1 MDTIGNRIKKL
12 RKKNNLTQEELGKK
26 LFFTDKTISSWE
38 NNRTIPDINSIT
50 KLSNIL
56 KCSISYLLYG
66 NKLQNNCE
74 TEIKI
79 KVTYDEYLSIINNIK
94 QTSKFIEK
102 TKEYDTYYKL
112 KNNNT
117 NWLRIR
123 ETGNKIIL
131 SYKKLDKDN
140 KEKKYEVLIDNKENL
155 NNILTNLNYKILTQI
170 NKERIIYIY
179 KDKYEIVFDNVENLG
194 LFIEL
199 KIHNH
204 NTLALNEYDNL
215 LKIATH
221 FNINLNNLITKKYPE
236 LSIN

>member
-1 MDTIGNRIKKL
+1 M
-12 RKKNNLTQEELGKK
+12 
-26 LFFTDKTISSWE
+26 FISLI
-38 NNRTIPDINSIT
+38 TGILSII
-50 KLSNIL
+50 LSNIKTIGTVVVANPWGIEIPGIL
-56 KCSISYLLYG
+56 KKSWTFEAVISAIL
-66 NKLQNNCE
+66 N
-74 TEIKI
+74 
-79 KVTYDEYLSIINNIK
+79 DIK

-117 NWLRIR
+117 DWLRIR

-140 KEKKYEVLIDNKENL
+140 KENKYEVLIDNKDNL
-155 NNILTNLNYKILTQI
+155 NNILINLNYKILTQI

-204 NTLALNEYDNL
+204 NTLELNEYDNL

>member
-66 NKLQNNCE
+66 NKPQNNIE

-79 KVTYDEYLSIINNIK
+79 KVTYDEYLSILNDIK

-140 KEKKYEVLIDNKENL
+140 KENKYEVLVDNKDNL
-155 NNILTNLNYKILTQI
+155 NNILINLNYKILTQI

-204 NTLALNEYDNL
+204 NTLELNEYDNL

-221 FNINLNNLITKKYPE
+221 FNINLNNLVTKRYPE